1 VSFSHCLASSSK
13 VLADRVGTFRR
24 INGISDH
31 HHSTEKYPL
40 YIDQLPPSNI
50 YISFSS
56 MNSTSC
62 PRAAITSFSDSR
74 LIGLTFSNEWIW
86 SYRLLNWVNLNPNRR
101 WATPLPRV
109 GGLQWRWHW
118 SCSNKALKVVNW
130 SVIYGCD
137 THFIKPLIFSM
148 CSHFKLYQ

>member
-13 VLADRVGTFRR
+13 VLADLVGTFKR
-24 INGISDH
+24 INDISDH

-50 YISFSS
+50 YISFSL

-86 SYRLLNWVNLNPNRR
+86 SYRLLNWVKLNPNRR

-109 GGLQWRWHW
+109 PWFL
-118 SCSNKALKVVNW
+118 SLEKSSKPPKLKFVA
-130 SVIYGCD
+130 
-137 THFIKPLIFSM
+137 KPPLKKQYRYRAYN
-148 CSHFKLYQ
+148 C